1 MRMLLIVLS
10 IALLGTGVWVFTRD
24 GGPAQQVSEDRV
36 EGALLANG
44 LSAPMAEC
52 MAEDLHGKL
61 SVEQVQKLEQLG
73 PQGGKSTLALSRKG
87 AVERLRLVKDSEAVS
102 ALIGSATSCGVAMV
116 SAHVPHRG

>member
-10 IALLGTGVWVFTRD
+10 IALVGAGVWVFTRD

-44 LSAPMAEC
+44 LPAPMAEC
-52 MAEDLHGKL
+52 MAEDLTGKL
-61 SVEQVQKLEQLG
+61 SVEQVQKLEELG
-73 PQGGKSTLALSRKG
+73 PQGGKSTLALSRKV

-102 ALIGSATSCGVAMV
+102 ALIGSATSCGVAM
-116 SAHVPHRG
+116 AHTGAANRA